1 MPTAAARREESQTDT
16 AKYLAAHLE
25 MADPDLGKA
34 AEPAL
39 KEWEAVDAKAGRR
52 TTAFDRA
59 QVLACMHHSRCK
71 ARRNPAARCDA
82 CAISDAILLCCMI
95 SDEQPAHDLV
105 DTVDSLMRG
114 LAALEEE
121 VTAPLQRFDAIAKMR
136 REPHPLPGDLRRR
149 SLVLRIKLVFSVA
162 RRLLRDVPE
171 ILDPEAIYDG
181 LQASPERKPGPKP
194 DRVRSFLA
202 DYLKH
207 RTGWGARRVARTMGL
222 ERDNIRRRRQGRERG
237 SNHELN

>member
-25 MADPDLGKA
+25 MADPDVGKD

-52 TTAFDRA
+52 TTEFDRA
-59 QVLACMHHSRCK
+59 HLLACTHHSRCQ
-71 ARRNPAARCDA
+71 ARRSPAARCDA
-82 CAISDAILLCCMI
+82 CAISDAILLCCMVT
-95 SDEQPAHDLV
+95 DEQPAHDLDEAV
-105 DTVDSLMRG
+105 VSLTRG

-121 VTAPLQRFDAIAKMR
+121 VTTPLQRFDAIAKMR
-136 REPHPLPGDLRRR
+136 REPRPLPGDLRRR

-162 RRLLRDVPE
+162 RRLLRDVHE
-171 ILDPEAIYDG
+171 ILDPEVIYDG
-181 LQASPERKPGPKP
+181 LRASPERKSGPKP
-194 DRVRSFLA
+194 DRARSFLA

-207 RTGWGARRVARTMGL
+207 RTGWGVRRVARTMGL

-237 SNHELN
+237 PNHEPN